1 MARDTS
7 PILKR
12 CRALGIEP
20 QVLGI
25 NKTSNRRPQRRRRR
39 DSEYGLQLRE
49 KQKLKFI
56 YGVLEK
62 PFRNY
67 FEQAVR
73 MPGNTGENM
82 LQLLE
87 CRLDNV
93 VFRAGFAST
102 RQQARQL
109 ITHNHFTING
119 KRASIPSIQVNV
131 GDVIEVKDA
140 SRGKEY
146 FKNLDI
152 DVITP
157 AWMDMD
163 EEALKCR
170 IIQEPK
176 REDLDFEVEERL
188 VVELYSR

>member
-25 NKTSNRRPQRRRRR
+25 NKTSKRRPQRRRRR
-39 DSEYGLQLRE
+39 ESEYGMQLRE

-56 YGVLEK
+56 YGVLER
-62 PFRNY
+62 PFHNY
-67 FEQAVR
+67 YTEAVR
-73 MPGNTGENM
+73 QKGATGEN
-82 LQLLE
+82 LLRLLE
-87 CRLDNV
+87 MRLDNV
-93 VFRAGFAST
+93 VFRAGFAQT

-109 ITHNHFTING
+109 VTHNHFTING
-119 KRASIPSIQVNV
+119 KKASIPSMQVKV
-131 GDVIEVKDA
+131 GDVIEVKEA

-146 FKNLDI
+146 FQLLDV

-157 AWMDMD
+157 PWMDVDKD
-163 EEALKCR
+163 EKKCR

>member
-82 LQLLE
+82 LQLL
-87 CRLDNV
+87 N
-93 VFRAGFAST
+93 A
-102 RQQARQL
+102 
-109 ITHNHFTING
+109 
-119 KRASIPSIQVNV
+119 V
-131 GDVIEVKDA
+131 G
-140 SRGKEY
+140 
-146 FKNLDI
+146 
-152 DVITP
+152 
-157 AWMDMD
+157 
-163 EEALKCR
+163 
-170 IIQEPK
+170 
-176 REDLDFEVEERL
+176 
-188 VVELYSR
+188 

>member
-49 KQKLKFI
+49 KQKIKFI

-140 SRGKEY
+140 SREKEY
-146 FKNLDI
+146 FKNLDS

-176 REDLDFEVEERL
+176 REDLDFEAEERL

>member
-140 SRGKEY
+140 SREKEY